1 MIATLRG
8 ASVAHAR
15 RALAEQFRAADIES
29 PELDARVLIG
39 HALGLDHAGLVR
51 AAAQQIS
58 DLTASQIDRF
68 AARRLAGEPVA
79 RILGAREFWGL
90 RLAVTPA
97 VLVPRPETETVVE
110 LALALMDQ
118 EGPRTRPLRIA
129 DLGTGSGALLL
140 ALLTELP
147 GACGVG
153 TDIDPPALAVARD
166 NAARLDLVA
175 RARFVAAD
183 YGHALTG
190 PFHLVVSNPPY
201 IASAGIATLDAEVRE
216 HDPRR
221 ALDGG
226 ADGLEAYRAIAADAA
241 RLAGGSAVV
250 EIGRGQEADVERL
263 FAAAGFRLMTGRRD
277 LAGITRALG
286 FVSHASRAP
295 GNR

>member
-153 TDIDPPALAVARD
+153 TDIDRHALAVARD
-166 NAARLDLVA
+166 NAARLDLAA

-190 PFHLVVSNPPY
+190 PFDLVVSNPPY
-201 IASAGIATLDAEVRE
+201 IASAEIATLGAEVRE

-241 RLAGGSAVV
+241 RLAGGPAVV